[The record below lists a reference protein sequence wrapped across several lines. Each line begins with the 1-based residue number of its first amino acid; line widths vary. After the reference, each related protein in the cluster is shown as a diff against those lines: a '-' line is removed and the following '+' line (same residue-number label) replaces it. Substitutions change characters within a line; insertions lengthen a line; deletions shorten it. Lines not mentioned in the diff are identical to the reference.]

1 MNRRIVPVLAAGAA
15 MFVTG
20 VLQAQSNSTPTF
32 SKDVA
37 PILYKN
43 CVSCHREGEIA
54 PMSLLT
60 YEQARPWAKSIR
72 EKVSRGLMPPW
83 HADSPRGVFSN
94 DRRLTEGEKE
104 TLIAWADAGAPAGN
118 PKDLPPAP
126 KFAEGWEIGKPDVV
140 LTMTKPYTVPANGT
154 IAYQYFTIPTNFT
167 EDKWVQAIEV

>member
-1 MNRRIVPVLAAGAA
+1 MMSRIVPVLAAAA
-15 MFVTG
+15 MLPMG
-20 VLQAQSNSTPTF
+20 VLSAQTSGAPTF

-54 PMSLLT
+54 PMPLLT

-83 HADSPRGVFSN
+83 HADEPRGVFSN
-94 DRRLTEGEKE
+94 DRRLTEAEKE
-104 TLIAWADAGAPAGN
+104 TLIAWADGGAPAGN

-140 LTMTKPYTVPANGT
+140 LTMTKPYQVPANGT
-154 IAYQYFTIPTNFT
+154 IAY
-167 EDKWVQAIEV
+167 